1 MFTGRFWGNNG
12 AVQKGGLSQKRLE
25 ICAQYWAKPIRCALE
40 DKLEDKEESM
50 LVRRFKGLPQKICK
64 YSEVF

>member
-25 ICAQYWAKPIRCALE
+25 ICAQYWAKSICCA
-40 DKLEDKEESM
+40 LEDKEESV
-50 LVRRFKGLPQKICK
+50 LVTRFKDLPQKICK